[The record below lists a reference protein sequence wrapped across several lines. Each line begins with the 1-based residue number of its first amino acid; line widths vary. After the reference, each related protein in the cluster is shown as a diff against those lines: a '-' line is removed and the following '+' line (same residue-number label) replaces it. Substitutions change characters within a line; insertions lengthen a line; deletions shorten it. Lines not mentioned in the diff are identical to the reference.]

1 MISYI
6 EEYKNAIDR
15 GEIIVGWKIKKV
27 LEIVLGYMSDPTIIY
42 DPRHAHKRMKWQE
55 QYSLQGKKPF
65 YKKPI
70 SFMLWQRFIWE
81 TVYGFYDKET
91 GLRLINE
98 MFLEVAR
105 KNGKSTLVA
114 SMVQKG

>member
-6 EEYKNAIDR
+6 EQYKNAIDR
-15 GEIIVGWKIKKV
+15 GEILVGWKIKKV
-27 LEIVLGYMSDPTIIY
+27 LQIVLDYMDDPSIIFDPT
-42 DPRHAHKRMKWQE
+42 HAHERMEWQE

-81 TVYGFYDKET
+81 VVYGFYDKET

-105 KNGKSTLVA
+105 KNGKSTFCNDY
-114 SMVQKG
+114 